1 MTSDGRAGGAAL
13 SDEGSHKSR
22 AVSGAGFMVIGA
34 GLIQW
39 SAAIVTRVF
48 GQVGPSATS
57 AWRFLL
63 GAIVLM
69 AFTRPRLRSWTGHQW
84 VGALALGA
92 SVAFMNQCFYQ
103 SIARI
108 PLGAAVA
115 IEYLGPFLVSA
126 LGKRSARHFSFVAL
140 AGLGVLAIARPG
152 GGLNLAGILFAGGSG
167 LGWAAYVFAA
177 HRVGGQ
183 AEGFGGLAVSMSIA
197 AIFTLP
203 MSMGSSAFVLAH
215 PYILGRLLLVAVMS
229 IVLGFGCELQALRRL
244 RPSTAGVLFALD
256 PAVAFGIGL
265 LILSQSIHPWDIVG
279 MVCVVVAGAGVTVD
293 AASSESMVVQ

>member
-1 MTSDGRAGGAAL
+1 
-13 SDEGSHKSR
+13 
-22 AVSGAGFMVIGA
+22 
-34 GLIQW
+34 
-39 SAAIVTRVF
+39 
-48 GQVGPSATS
+48 
-57 AWRFLL
+57 
-63 GAIVLM
+63 M
-69 AFTRPRLRSWTGHQW
+69 AFTRPKLRSWTRHQW
-84 VGALALGA
+84 LGALALGA
-92 SVAFMNQCFYQ
+92 SVAFMNQCFFQ

-126 LGKRSARHFSFVAL
+126 LGKRSARHFTFVAL

-152 GGLNLAGILFAGGSG
+152 GGLNVGGVAFAAGSG
-167 LGWAAYVFAA
+167 LFAA

-197 AIFTLP
+197 AIITLP
-203 MSMGSSAFVLAH
+203 MSLGSSAFVLGH
-215 PYILGRLLLVAVMS
+215 PSILGRLVLVAVMS

-244 RPSTAGVLFALD
+244 KPSTAGVIFALD